1 MRIETLGLVMTK
13 YDDRRSNT
21 FLVLWTLSVMAATA
35 AFLFYLA
42 VRVESMEYGY
52 ELGRAYNEVSRLRE
66 VERVMELEEAAHN
79 TPERV
84 DLIARTLFFME
95 EPQKERVVGAG
106 KDPRVGSETG
116 DEEALAQGSAP

>member
-79 TPERV
+79 TPERI

-116 DEEALAQGSAP
+116 DEEAVAQGSVP